1 MKQSGQIRPRHGEA
15 AVSWRR
21 EGKGP
26 SLLLI
31 PGFGGDRGCWGTLFI
46 RKLVTRGV
54 APVVY
59 DLRGLGSD
67 LPDDGEPSL
76 EQYAS
81 DAAAVLEAVGPPCA
95 VLGWSMGATVALLL
109 AAGRPDLVRGLVLCC
124 GTADHP
130 ALVRRFPG
138 RFRVLLDGEA
148 STDDVS
154 DEVLRFAVPPSWE
167 GNRIMMGSLRRS
179 SRSFFARWER
189 GIRAQQRA
197 LREAPS
203 LGSALGSL
211 KVPSLVIAGAQ
222 DRLVPVEEGE
232 VLARSL
238 PRSRLVVLPGGHGLV
253 YDYPE
258 ALASLVAGFLEELG
272 GSEIPEGGITVS
284 DEGKGETDHF
294 EVQRGELRPV
304 GIVRSELKARAECPK
319 QGQEGAPAADVDI
332 YPEYEDALEGIA
344 AGSEVLLLTWLDRAD
359 RGTLKVHPRGDRSLP
374 MRGVFS
380 TRSPGRPNPIGL
392 HRVTILERSGCRLRV
407 HPLEALD
414 GTSLLDIKPVRGDG
428 GEG

>member
-1 MKQSGQIRPRHGEA
+1 MTQSGPIRPRHGEA

-31 PGFGGDRGCWGTLFI
+31 PGFGGDRRCWGTLFI
-46 RKLVTRGV
+46 RKLVMRGV
-54 APVVY
+54 APVLY
-59 DLRGLGSD
+59 DPRGLGSD
-67 LPDDGEPSL
+67 VPDDGEPSL
-76 EQYAS
+76 ERYAL

-109 AAGRPDLVRGLVLCC
+109 AAGRPELVRGLVLCC
-124 GTADHP
+124 GTVDHP

-154 DEVLRFAVPPSWE
+154 DEVLRFTVPPSWE

-179 SRSFFARWER
+179 SRSLFARWER

-203 LGSALGSL
+203 LGTALGAL
-211 KVPSLVIAGAQ
+211 EVPSLVIAGAQ

-238 PRSRLVVLPGGHGLV
+238 PQSRLVVLPGGHGLV

-272 GSEIPEGGITVS
+272 GSEIAEGG
-284 DEGKGETDHF
+284 
-294 EVQRGELRPV
+294 
-304 GIVRSELKARAECPK
+304 
-319 QGQEGAPAADVDI
+319 
-332 YPEYEDALEGIA
+332 
-344 AGSEVLLLTWLDRAD
+344 
-359 RGTLKVHPRGDRSLP
+359 
-374 MRGVFS
+374 
-380 TRSPGRPNPIGL
+380 SP
-392 HRVTILERSGCRLRV
+392 
-407 HPLEALD
+407 
-414 GTSLLDIKPVRGDG
+414 
-428 GEG
+428 